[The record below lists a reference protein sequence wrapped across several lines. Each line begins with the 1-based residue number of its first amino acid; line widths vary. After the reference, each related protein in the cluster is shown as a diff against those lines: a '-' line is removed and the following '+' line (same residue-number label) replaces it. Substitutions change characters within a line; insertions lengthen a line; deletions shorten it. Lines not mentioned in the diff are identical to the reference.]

1 MFQVMLGAI
10 PLVIPDNPVKP
21 PVREKE
27 KLDVVDDVDCLHG
40 GMEG

>member
-1 MFQVMLGAI
+1 MLGAI
-10 PLVIPDNPVKP
+10 PLVIPDNPVKQ

-27 KLDVVDDVDCLHG
+27 KLDDDDDVQYLHG